1 MHDIVRSDPE
11 GNLTIEQFAGHVS
24 KSGFYRHLTDPSKAI
39 VQIAMGHALGL
50 PAITAVSNIH
60 VIEGKPSMG
69 VHIISGLIKKSGK
82 YDYRVKVHTSTE
94 SVVDFREWNGTG
106 WEVIGTSSFTIQD
119 AQRAGLTGKQNW
131 KSYPQAMLFARAMS
145 QGARMYC
152 PDLFL
157 GGVYVPEEIPSRSA
171 NNIHPDPD
179 PDDPSTIIDVPG
191 RSVRTEEPARM
202 PENSPSAPSR
212 PERLAAPQRPSVPQP
227 AAAVA
232 TQSATCSSCHAPVGK
247 KHTMKCSTG
256 MGGQVYGSETIIPV
270 QATIVE
276 EADPFEEE
284 AEETDKPYEVGA
296 ELLVVT
302 YDVPG
307 AFN

>member
-11 GNLTIEQFAGHVS
+11 GNLTIEQFAAHVS

-82 YDYRVKVHTSTE
+82 YDYRVKSHSSTE
-94 SVVDFREWNGTG
+94 SVVDFREWNGSG

-157 GGVYVPEEIPSRSA
+157 GGVYVPEEIPSRSS

-191 RSVRTEEPARM
+191 RSVRAEEPARM
-202 PENSPSAPSR
+202 PENSPVVESR
-212 PERLAAPQRPSVPQP
+212 PERPTAPQKPTAPRPAP
-227 AAAVA
+227 AVGENGGK
-232 TQSATCSSCHAPVGK
+232 CSSCWAPAGK

-256 MGGQVYGSETIIPV
+256 MGGQVFGSETVIPV
-270 QATIVE
+270 QSVVVE
-276 EADPFEEE
+276 ETDPFEEE
-284 AEETDKPYEVGA
+284 EATSDKPYEVGGD
-296 ELLVVT
+296 LLSG

-307 AFN
+307 AFQ